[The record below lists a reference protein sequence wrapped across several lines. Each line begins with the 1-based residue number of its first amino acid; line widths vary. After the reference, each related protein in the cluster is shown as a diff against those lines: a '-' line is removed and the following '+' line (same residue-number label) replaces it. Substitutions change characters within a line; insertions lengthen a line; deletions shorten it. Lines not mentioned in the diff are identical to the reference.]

1 MSQRDRDVG
10 YRHLDQVL
18 AFCFRQEIKKLNTA
32 IPAIT
37 QTYDART
44 KRGEFQAALTMLVGT
59 PDEWEANARSPIL
72 NVPVIHPSANGY
84 LVHLPLV
91 KGNPVMLQFTQRGIE
106 NFKATFELADPPP
119 DNLFQ
124 ERDAVA
130 YPGFGAL
137 EIEVPEPDAIT
148 VQTED
153 GRQYISVNKDGNI
166 RIICT
171 EKVYIEAPEIE
182 LNATERTGRVVI
194 NENVDVDGG
203 RIDLN

>member
-1 MSQRDRDVG
+1 MSQRDTDVG

-18 AFCFRQEIKKLNTA
+18 AFCFRQEIKRLHTA

-59 PDEWEANARSPIL
+59 PDQWEANARSPIL

-91 KGNPVMLQFTQRGIE
+91 RGDPVMLQFSQRGIE
-106 NFKATFELADPPP
+106 NFKATFQLADPPP

-130 YPGFGAL
+130 FPGFGAL

-153 GRQYISVNKDGNI
+153 GRQYVAVNKNGDI
-166 RIICT
+166 TIKSTRMVTVDAPTIILRGANET
-171 EKVYIEAPEIE
+171 
-182 LNATERTGRVVI
+182 LTVV
-194 NENVDVDGG
+194 
-203 RIDLN
+203 